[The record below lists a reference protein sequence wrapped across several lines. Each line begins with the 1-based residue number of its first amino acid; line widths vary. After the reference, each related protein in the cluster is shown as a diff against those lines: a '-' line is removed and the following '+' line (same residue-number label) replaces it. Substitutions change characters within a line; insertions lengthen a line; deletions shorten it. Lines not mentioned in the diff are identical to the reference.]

1 MIEVTHQGDIA
12 IVKMVHGKA
21 NAMDVE
27 SCAALAAQ
35 FARLQSSSAKAIV
48 LTGQGRMFSAGVDLV
63 RLAAG
68 GGAYVR
74 KLLPALNAMFAA
86 VFSCPKPV
94 VAALNG
100 HAIAGGCVL
109 ASCADRRLMASESG
123 RVGVTEL
130 LVGVAFPSL
139 AFEAVRF
146 VASPRYFPE
155 VIYSGATYPPEAAV
169 ERGLVDEI
177 VAPQLLIE
185 RAVAAAQAFAAV
197 PAQSFAMTKRQ
208 LRAPVVER
216 LERCGQSID
225 AAVEDFWASPE
236 VMERT
241 RAYVARVLKKS

>member
-1 MIEVTHQGDIA
+1 MIEVSHQGDIA
-12 IVKMVHGKA
+12 MVKMVHGKA

-27 SCAALAAQ
+27 LCEALAAQ
-35 FARLQSSSAKAIV
+35 FAQLQSSRAKAIV

-63 RLAAG
+63 RLAES

-74 KLLPALNAMFAA
+74 KLLPALNAMFVA
-86 VFSCPKPV
+86 VFCSPKPV

-155 VIYSGATYPPEAAV
+155 VIYGGATYPPEAAV

-177 VAPQLLIE
+177 VAPQVLIE

-208 LRAPVVER
+208 MRAPVLER

-225 AAVEDFWASPE
+225 AAVEDLWASPE

-241 RAYVARVLKKS
+241 RGYVARVLKKS